1 MRCLAVLL
9 AALALAGPSFGQ
21 EISAET
27 RKDLW
32 CGIAFDLA
40 ARDVPADAAPEVLS
54 VTTPYKEGAVTLIGR
69 ARAIHLESGYTEEAF
84 EALRLETEAEIAAE
98 LAASP
103 AATRSSPPSTTWPR
117 NSVMW

>member
-1 MRCLAVLL
+1 MRRLAVLL
-9 AALALAGPSFGQ
+9 AALALAGPTFGQ

-27 RKDLW
+27 RKDFW

-54 VTTPYKEGAVTLIGR
+54 ITTPYKKGAVTLVGR
-69 ARAIHLESGYTEEAF
+69 AKAVHLESGYTEEAF

-98 LAASP
+98 LAGTDP
-103 AATRSSPPSTTWPR
+103 AVEPQYSFEDCAALIGL
-117 NSVMW
+117 